1 MSAAL
6 LDQPQARTPWHAADE
21 APLLAVEGLETRFT
35 TPDGTV
41 NAVNGINFTVRKG
54 ETVGIVGE
62 SGSGKS
68 QVLMSI
74 MGLLP
79 HNGKST
85 GSVKLGGEEI
95 LGLPRDQLNK
105 IRGTRMAMI
114 FQDPMTALNPYLTVG
129 RQLTEVLTFHQNMTQ
144 AMALEQARE
153 ILEQVHI
160 PEAPKR
166 LNMYPHE
173 LSGGMRQRV
182 MIAMGMLCRPELLI
196 ADEPTTALDVT
207 IQAEIL
213 DLLAEQQAATGT
225 AIILVTHDLGVVAQ
239 LCDRVFVMYA
249 GRLVEQGTVRQI
261 FYDPQ
266 HPYTRALLSAMP
278 RLTDD
283 VTGDLPT
290 IGGQPPNLA
299 RLPPGC
305 AFAERCDHCR
315 DACLDSVPP
324 LRNIGTD
331 RWTACRRDAAE
342 FVS

>member
-1 MSAAL
+1 MSTAAL
-6 LDQPQARTPWHAADE
+6 EQPKWKITGE
-21 APLLAVEGLETRFT
+21 APLLAVSGLETRFT
-35 TPDGTV
+35 TPDGIV
-41 NAVNGINFTVRKG
+41 HAVNGISFTVNKG
-54 ETVGIVGE
+54 ETIGIVGE

-68 QVLMSI
+68 QLLMSI

-79 HNGKST
+79 QNGTAT
-85 GSVKLGGEEI
+85 GSVKFAGREI
-95 LGLPRDQLNK
+95 LGLKRDDLNK

-114 FQDPMTALNPYLTVG
+114 FQDPMTSLNPYLTVG
-129 RQLTEVLTFHQNMTQ
+129 KQLTEVLTFHQNMNE
-144 AMALEQARE
+144 AMAREQARE
-153 ILEQVHI
+153 IMEQVHI
-160 PEAPKR
+160 PEPSKR

-182 MIAMGMLCRPELLI
+182 MIAMGMLCRPELLF

-213 DLLAEQQAATGT
+213 NLLAEQQAVTGT

-266 HPYTRALLSAMP
+266 HPYTRALLHSMP

-283 VTGDLPT
+283 VGGDLPT

-299 RLPPGC
+299 NLPPGC
-305 AFAERCDHCR
+305 AFAERCDYCL
-315 DACLDSVPP
+315 DACLDGVPP
-324 LRNIGTD
+324 LRNIGPE
-331 RWTACRRDAAE
+331 RWTACRRDG
-342 FVS
+342 SDLTK

>member
-1 MSAAL
+1 MSTAVL
-6 LDQPQARTPWHAADE
+6 EQPNWKITGE
-21 APLLAVEGLETRFT
+21 APLLSVERLATRFT

-41 NAVNGINFTVRKG
+41 NAVNGISFTVNKG
-54 ETVGIVGE
+54 ETIGIVGE

-79 HNGKST
+79 QNGHAT
-85 GSVKLGGEEI
+85 GSVKFDGREI
-95 LGLPRDQLNK
+95 LGLSRDALNK

-114 FQDPMTALNPYLTVG
+114 FQDPMTALNPYLTIG
-129 RQLTEVLTFHQNMTQ
+129 RQLTEVLTFHQNMNE
-144 AMALEQARE
+144 AMAREQARE

-160 PEAPKR
+160 PEPSKR

-182 MIAMGMLCRPELLI
+182 MIAMGMLCRPDLLI

-213 DLLAEQQAATGT
+213 SLLAEQQAVTGT

-249 GRLVEQGTVRQI
+249 GRLVEQGTVREI

-266 HPYTRALLSAMP
+266 HPYTRALLHSMP

-283 VTGDLPT
+283 VSGDLPT
-290 IGGQPPNLA
+290 ISGQPPDLA
-299 RLPPGC
+299 NLPPGC
-305 AFAERCDHCR
+305 AFAERCDYCL
-315 DACLDSVPP
+315 DACLDGVPP
-324 LRNIGTD
+324 LRNIGPE
-331 RWTACRRDAAE
+331 RWTACRRDGSALTK
-342 FVS
+342 

>member
-1 MSAAL
+1 MAMDGLA
-6 LDQPQARTPWHAADE
+6 QKQVQWQIAGE
-21 APLLAVEGLETRFT
+21 APLLAVDGLETRFT

-41 NAVNGINFTVRKG
+41 NAVNGVSFTVNKG
-54 ETVGIVGE
+54 ETIGIVGE

-95 LGLPRDQLNK
+95 LGLPRDRLNK

-129 RQLTEVLTFHQNMTQ
+129 KQLTEVLTFHQNMTE

-160 PEAPKR
+160 PEPMKR

-182 MIAMGMLCRPELLI
+182 MIAMGMLCRPDLLI

-213 DLLAEQQAATGT
+213 DLLAEQQAVTGT

-249 GRLVEQGTVRQI
+249 GRLVEQGSVREI

-266 HPYTRALLSAMP
+266 HPYTRALLNAMP
-278 RLTDD
+278 RLTDEID
-283 VTGDLPT
+283 GDLPT

-299 RLPPGC
+299 KLPKGC
-305 AFAERCDHCR
+305 AFAERCDYCR
-315 DACLDSVPP
+315 DACLDAVPA
-324 LRNIGTD
+324 LRNIGAN
-331 RWTACRRDAAE
+331 RWTACRRDASE
-342 FVS
+342 FAA

>member
-1 MSAAL
+1 MSTAVL
-6 LDQPQARTPWHAADE
+6 EQKSWHFAGE
-21 APLLAVEGLETRFT
+21 APLLEVENLETRFT

-41 NAVNGINFTVRKG
+41 NAVNGISFTVRKG

-79 HNGKST
+79 QNGRAT
-85 GSVKLGGEEI
+85 GSVKLAGEEI
-95 LGLPRDQLNK
+95 LGLPREKLNK
-105 IRGTRMAMI
+105 IRGSRLAMI

-129 RQLTEVLTFHQNMTQ
+129 RQLTEVLTFHQNINE
-144 AMALEQARE
+144 AMAREQARE

-160 PEAPKR
+160 PEPAKR

-182 MIAMGMLCRPELLI
+182 MIAMGMLCRPDLLI

-213 DLLAEQQAATGT
+213 NLLAEQQAVTGT
-225 AIILVTHDLGVVAQ
+225 SIILVTHDLGVVAQ

-249 GRLVEQGTVRQI
+249 GRLVEQGSVREI

-266 HPYTRALLSAMP
+266 HPYTRALLHSMP
-278 RLTDD
+278 RLTDAITD
-283 VTGDLPT
+283 ELPT

-299 RLPPGC
+299 HLPPGC
-305 AFAERCDHCR
+305 AFAERCRYCQEG
-315 DACLDSVPP
+315 CLSAVPV
-324 LRNIGTD
+324 LRQIGPE
-331 RWTACRRDAAE
+331 RWTACRRDAVELVA
-342 FVS
+342 

>member
-1 MSAAL
+1 MGVSVSV
-6 LDQPQARTPWHAADE
+6 QPHWQVAGA
-21 APLLAVEGLETRFT
+21 APLLSVDSLETRFT
-35 TPDGTV
+35 TPDGVV
-41 NAVNGINFTVRKG
+41 NAVNGVSFSIATG
-54 ETVGIVGE
+54 ETIGIVGE

-79 HNGKST
+79 QNGSST
-85 GSVKLGGEEI
+85 GSVKFNGREL
-95 LGLPRDQLNK
+95 LGLPRDELNK

-114 FQDPMTALNPYLTVG
+114 FQDPMTALNPYLTIG
-129 RQLTEVLTFHQNMTQ
+129 RQLTEVLTFHQNINE
-144 AMALEQARE
+144 AMAREQARE

-160 PEAPKR
+160 PEPAKR

-182 MIAMGMLCRPELLI
+182 MIAMGMLCRPDLLI

-213 DLLAEQQAATGT
+213 NLLAEQQAATGT
-225 AIILVTHDLGVVAQ
+225 SIILVTHDLGVVAQ
-239 LCDRVFVMYA
+239 LCDRILVMYG
-249 GRLVEQGTVRQI
+249 GRIVEQGNARDI

-266 HPYTRALLSAMP
+266 HPYTKALLLSMP
-278 RLTDD
+278 RLDD
-283 VTGDLPT
+283 DPSADLPT

-305 AFAERCDHCR
+305 AFAPRCPYVF
-315 DACLDSVPP
+315 DACLAAVPP
-324 LRNIGTD
+324 LREIAPD
-331 RWTACRRDAAE
+331 RRKACLLDHLD
-342 FVS
+342 

>member
-1 MSAAL
+1 MSL
-6 LDQPQARTPWHAADE
+6 GVSVQPHWQVAGA
-21 APLLAVEGLETRFT
+21 APLLAVDNLETRFT
-35 TPDGTV
+35 TPDSV
-41 NAVNGINFTVRKG
+41 VEAVNSVSFTVAKG
-54 ETVGIVGE
+54 ETIGIVGE

-79 HNGKST
+79 QNGRST
-85 GSVKLGGEEI
+85 GSVKLNGREI
-95 LGLPRDQLNK
+95 LGLPRDELNK

-129 RQLTEVLTFHQNMTQ
+129 KQLTEVLTFHQNINEV
-144 AMALEQARE
+144 MAREQARE

-160 PEAPKR
+160 PEPAKR

-182 MIAMGMLCRPELLI
+182 MIAMGMLCRPDLLI

-213 DLLAEQQAATGT
+213 NLLAEQQAATGT
-225 AIILVTHDLGVVAQ
+225 SIILVTHDLGVVAQ
-239 LCDRVFVMYA
+239 LCDRILVMYG
-249 GRLVEQGTVRQI
+249 GRIVEQGAVREI

-266 HPYTRALLSAMP
+266 HPYTKALLLSMP
-278 RLTDD
+278 RLDD
-283 VTGDLPT
+283 NPDGDLPT

-299 RLPPGC
+299 HLPPGC
-305 AFAERCDHCR
+305 AFAERCAYVW
-315 DACLDSVPP
+315 DACLAAVPP
-324 LRNIGTD
+324 LREIAPG
-331 RWTACRRDAAE
+331 RRKACTLDHLD
-342 FVS
+342 

>member
-1 MSAAL
+1 MSTAPL
-6 LDQPQARTPWHAADE
+6 EQTSWHFAGE
-21 APLLAVEGLETRFT
+21 APLLAVENLETRFT

-41 NAVNGINFTVRKG
+41 NAVNGISFTVRKG
-54 ETVGIVGE
+54 ETIGIVGE

-79 HNGKST
+79 QNGSAT
-85 GSVKLGGEEI
+85 GSVKLAGEEI
-95 LGLPRDQLNK
+95 LGLPREKLNK
-105 IRGTRMAMI
+105 IRGSRLAMI

-129 RQLTEVLTFHQNMTQ
+129 RQLTEVLTFHQNVNE
-144 AMALEQARE
+144 AMAREQARE

-160 PEAPKR
+160 PEPGKR

-182 MIAMGMLCRPELLI
+182 MIAMGMLCRPDLLI

-213 DLLAEQQAATGT
+213 NLLAEQQSVTGT
-225 AIILVTHDLGVVAQ
+225 SIILVTHDLGVVAQ

-249 GRLVEQGTVRQI
+249 GRLVEQGSVREI

-266 HPYTRALLSAMP
+266 HPYTRALLRSMP
-278 RLTDD
+278 RLTDAITD
-283 VTGDLPT
+283 DLPT

-299 RLPPGC
+299 HLPPGC
-305 AFAERCDHCR
+305 AFAERCEHCQE
-315 DACLDSVPP
+315 DCLGAVPP
-324 LRNIGTD
+324 LRQIGPE
-331 RWTACRRDAAE
+331 RWTACRRDAVELVA
-342 FVS
+342 

>member
-1 MSAAL
+1 MSTAVL
-6 LDQPQARTPWHAADE
+6 EQPSWKIAGA
-21 APLLAVEGLETRFT
+21 APLLEVAGLETRFT
-35 TPDGTV
+35 TQDGTV
-41 NAVNGINFTVRKG
+41 DAVNGVSFTVNKG
-54 ETVGIVGE
+54 ETIGIVGE

-79 HNGKST
+79 QNGRST
-85 GSVKLGGEEI
+85 GSVKFAGSEI
-95 LGLPRDQLNK
+95 LGLPRDALNK
-105 IRGTRMAMI
+105 IRGSRMAMI
-114 FQDPMTALNPYLTVG
+114 FQDPMTALNPYLTIS
-129 RQLTEVLTFHQNMTQ
+129 RQLTEVLTFHRNITE
-144 AMALEQARE
+144 AEAREQALA

-160 PEAPKR
+160 PEPAKR

-213 DLLAEQQAATGT
+213 SLLAEQQAATGT

-249 GRLVEQGTVRQI
+249 GRMVEQGSARQI
-261 FYDPQ
+261 FYQPQ
-266 HPYTRALLSAMP
+266 HPYTRALLQSMP
-278 RLTDD
+278 RLDDD

-299 RLPPGC
+299 RLPAGC
-305 AFAERCDHCR
+305 AFAERCRYCL
-315 DACLDSVPP
+315 DACLSAVPP
-324 LRNIGTD
+324 LRQIAPD
-331 RWTACRRDAAE
+331 RWAACRRDASE
-342 FVS
+342 LI

>member
-1 MSAAL
+1 MSTAPL
-6 LDQPQARTPWHAADE
+6 EQTSWHFAGE
-21 APLLAVEGLETRFT
+21 APLLAVENLETRFT

-41 NAVNGINFTVRKG
+41 NAVNCISFTVRKG

-79 HNGKST
+79 QNGSAT
-85 GSVKLGGEEI
+85 GSVKLAGEEI
-95 LGLPRDQLNK
+95 LGLPREKLNK
-105 IRGTRMAMI
+105 IRGSRLAMI

-129 RQLTEVLTFHQNMTQ
+129 KQLTEVLTFHQNVNE
-144 AMALEQARE
+144 AMAREQARE

-160 PEAPKR
+160 PEPGKR

-182 MIAMGMLCRPELLI
+182 MIAMGMLCRPDLLI

-213 DLLAEQQAATGT
+213 NLLAEQQAVTGT
-225 AIILVTHDLGVVAQ
+225 SIILVTHDLGVVAQ

-249 GRLVEQGTVRQI
+249 GRLVEQGSVREI

-266 HPYTRALLSAMP
+266 HPYPRALLRSMP
-278 RLTDD
+278 RLTDAITD
-283 VTGDLPT
+283 DLPT
-290 IGGQPPNLA
+290 IAGQPPNLA
-299 RLPPGC
+299 RLPQGC
-305 AFAERCDHCR
+305 AFAERCEHCQEG
-315 DACLDSVPP
+315 CLSAVPP
-324 LRNIGTD
+324 LRAIGPE

-342 FVS
+342 LAA

>member
-1 MSAAL
+1 MSTEVL
-6 LDQPQARTPWHAADE
+6 EHSPWTNPGA
-21 APLLAVEGLETRFT
+21 APLLQVAGLETRFT

-41 NAVNGINFTVRKG
+41 NAVNGVSFTVSRG
-54 ETVGIVGE
+54 ETIGIVGE

-79 HNGKST
+79 QNGRAT
-85 GSVKLGGEEI
+85 GSVKFDGQEI
-95 LGLPRDQLNK
+95 LGQSRDKLNE

-114 FQDPMTALNPYLTVG
+114 FQDPMTALNPYLTIG
-129 RQLTEVLTFHQNMTQ
+129 RQLTEVLTFHRHTHD
-144 AMALEQARE
+144 ALALEQARE

-160 PEAPKR
+160 PEPDKR

-182 MIAMGMLCRPELLI
+182 MIAMGMLCRPDLLI

-213 DLLAEQQAATGT
+213 SLLAEQQAATGA

-249 GRLVEQGTVRQI
+249 GRLVEQGDVRQI

-266 HPYTRALLSAMP
+266 HPYTRALLNSMP
-278 RLTDD
+278 RLDDD

-299 RLPPGC
+299 QLPRGC
-305 AFAERCDHCR
+305 AFAERCDY
-315 DACLDSVPP
+315 CLDDCLNAVPP
-324 LRNIGTD
+324 LRQIGPA
-331 RWTACRRDAAE
+331 RWTACRRDASELTA
-342 FVS
+342 

>member
-1 MSAAL
+1 
-6 LDQPQARTPWHAADE
+6 
-21 APLLAVEGLETRFT
+21 LLAVENLETRFT

-41 NAVNGINFTVRKG
+41 NAVNGVTFTVAKG
-54 ETVGIVGE
+54 ETIGIVGE

-79 HNGKST
+79 QNGTSS
-85 GSVKLGGEEI
+85 GSVQFGGREI
-95 LGLPRDQLNK
+95 LGLPREELNK

-129 RQLTEVLTFHQNMTQ
+129 RQLTEVLTFHQNVNE
-144 AMALEQARE
+144 AMAREQARE

-160 PEAPKR
+160 PEPTKR

-182 MIAMGMLCRPELLI
+182 MIAMGMLCRPDLLI

-213 DLLAEQQAATGT
+213 NLLAEQQAVTGT
-225 AIILVTHDLGVVAQ
+225 SIILVTHDLGVVAQ
-239 LCDRVFVMYA
+239 LCDRVLVMYG
-249 GRLVEQGTVRQI
+249 GRIVEQGTAREI

-266 HPYTRALLSAMP
+266 HPYTKALLLSMP
-278 RLTDD
+278 RLDD
-283 VTGDLPT
+283 DLSDELPT

-299 RLPPGC
+299 RLPMGC
-305 AFAERCDHCR
+305 AFAERC
-315 DACLDSVPP
+315 AYVQGTCLAAVPP
-324 LRNIGTD
+324 LRTIGPGRQKACVLD
-331 RWTACRRDAAE
+331 RLN
-342 FVS
+342 

>member
-1 MSAAL
+1 MSTAVL
-6 LDQPQARTPWHAADE
+6 EQKSWHFAGE
-21 APLLAVEGLETRFT
+21 APLLEVENLETHFT

-41 NAVNGINFTVRKG
+41 NAVNSISFTVRKG

-79 HNGKST
+79 QNGRAT
-85 GSVKLGGEEI
+85 GSVKLAGEEI
-95 LGLPRDQLNK
+95 LGLPREKLNK
-105 IRGTRMAMI
+105 IRGSRMAMI

-129 RQLTEVLTFHQNMTQ
+129 RQLTEVLTFHQNVNE
-144 AMALEQARE
+144 AMAREQARE

-160 PEAPKR
+160 PEPGKR

-182 MIAMGMLCRPELLI
+182 MIAMGMLCRPDLLI

-213 DLLAEQQAATGT
+213 NLLAEQQAVTGT
-225 AIILVTHDLGVVAQ
+225 SIILVTHDLGVVAQ

-249 GRLVEQGTVRQI
+249 GRLVEQGSVREI

-266 HPYTRALLSAMP
+266 HPYTRALLHSMP
-278 RLTDD
+278 RLTDA
-283 VTGDLPT
+283 VTDDLPT
-290 IGGQPPNLA
+290 IGGQPPDLA
-299 RLPPGC
+299 HLPPGC
-305 AFAERCDHCR
+305 AFAERCEYCQEG
-315 DACLDSVPP
+315 CLGAVPP
-324 LRNIGTD
+324 LRQIGPE
-331 RWTACRRDAAE
+331 RWTACRRDAVELVA
-342 FVS
+342 